1 MSIYKLNPAKD
12 SKSKK
17 IRKGRGNAS
26 GKGGESGRGHKGQ
39 RSRSGF
45 SQMSGFE
52 GGQNPLYRRVPKK
65 RGLKLKPN
73 ISTKFHVLN
82 LSSISESFMENDIV
96 DMKILREKFKIKR
109 NVKVKI
115 LGDGDITKPL
125 TFKDLSFSKSA
136 EDKIKLAKGTIS
148 TK

>member
-1 MSIYKLNPAKD
+1 MSIFKLSPNKD

-73 ISTKFHVLN
+73 FASKYHVLN
-82 LSSISESFMENDIV
+82 LSSIEKNFNANEIV
-96 DMKILREKFKIKR
+96 DISNLKEKFKIKR
-109 NVKVKI
+109 NVRVKI
-115 LGDGDITKPL
+115 LGDGNITKSL
-125 TFKDLSFSKSA
+125 TFKDLVFSNSA
-136 EDKIKLAKGTIS
+136 LEKIKLAKGIILP
-148 TK
+148 K